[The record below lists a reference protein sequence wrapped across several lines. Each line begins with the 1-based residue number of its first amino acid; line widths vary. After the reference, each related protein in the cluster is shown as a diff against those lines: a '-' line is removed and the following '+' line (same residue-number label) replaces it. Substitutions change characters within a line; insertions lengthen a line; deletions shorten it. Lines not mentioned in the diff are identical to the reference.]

1 MRYRGNAQCA
11 QRVHWACTDSTRC
24 GVLPRGLGAGAVRN
38 RLHESLSRVK
48 ETINKTLPKKSVTE
62 KAVNLMVSEQGTFH
76 INKRIREN
84 AEDLSAALQSHML
97 KVFAPDA
104 RKELRHFSAGETAEL
119 LGISTSFLR
128 KLHFDE
134 KIPDVESTAG
144 GRRLYSGEDILEI
157 RKILET
163 TAKNKGTYMRGRR
176 AGDKVQVLSFLNF
189 KGGSGKTTSSVHT
202 AQRLALR
209 GYRVLAVDIDPQ
221 ASMTTLFGYTP
232 ELDFIESGTIYDA
245 IRYEDPLPFSQII
258 EKTYFTGIDL
268 APGGLLLQE
277 FEHETP
283 QALRK
288 NIQPAFYARMAAAL
302 QEVEANYDVII
313 FDCPPQLGYL
323 TMSALCASTGV
334 LITIVPNMLDVASMS
349 QFLQMSADLLDV
361 VSNAGANMEFDF
373 LRFLINRY
381 EPNDGPQQQV
391 VAFLR
396 QLFGDEVMIAPMLKS
411 TAISDAGLTQQTIFE
426 VERGQFHRNTYDRAL
441 DSLNLV
447 NDEIELLL
455 QTAWGR

>member
-1 MRYRGNAQCA
+1 MKQ
-11 QRVHWACTDSTRC
+11 
-24 GVLPRGLGAGAVRN
+24 GL
-38 RLHESLSRVK
+38 H
-48 ETINKTLPKKSVTE
+48 P
-62 KAVNLMVSEQGTFH
+62 FH
-76 INKRIREN
+76 INTRIREN
-84 AEDLSAALQSHML
+84 AEDLTAALESHML

-104 RKELRHFSAGETAEL
+104 RKALRTFNAGEAAGL

-128 KLHFDE
+128 KLHFDGKLPE
-134 KIPDVESTAG
+134 VESTSG
-144 GRRLYSGEDILEI
+144 GRRHYSASDLMEI
-157 RKILET
+157 REVLEAS
-163 TAKNKGTYMRGRR
+163 AKTPGTYLRGRR
-176 AGDKVQVLSFLNF
+176 PGDKVQVLSFLNF

-202 AQRLALR
+202 AHKLALK
-209 GYRVLAVDIDPQ
+209 GYRVLCVDIDPQ
-221 ASMTTLFGYTP
+221 ASLTTLFGYMP
-232 ELDFIESGTIYDA
+232 EVDFLDSGTIYDA
-245 IRYEDPLPFSQII
+245 VRYDNPVPFSQII
-258 EKTYFTGIDL
+258 RQTYFTGIDL

-283 QALRK
+283 QALR
-288 NIQPAFYARMAAAL
+288 NNTQPPFYARMAEAL
-302 QEVEANYDVII
+302 REVEENYDVII

-361 VSNAGANMEFDF
+361 VSDAGANMEFDF

-396 QLFGDEVMIAPMLKS
+396 QLFGDEVMVAPMLKS
-411 TAISDAGLTQQTIFE
+411 TAISDAGLTQQTVYE
-426 VERGQFHRNTYDRAL
+426 VERSAFHRNTYDRAV

-447 NDEIELLL
+447 NDEIEMLL